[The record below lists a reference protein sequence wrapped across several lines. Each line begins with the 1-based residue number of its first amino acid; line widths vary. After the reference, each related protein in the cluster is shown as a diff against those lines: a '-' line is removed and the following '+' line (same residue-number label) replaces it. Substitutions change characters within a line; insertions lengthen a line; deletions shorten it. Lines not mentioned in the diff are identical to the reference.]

1 LVVGICSLNIPSLTI
16 QHRFANICHAPEWWN
31 WQTRR
36 TQNPVSLADMGV
48 QAPPSAPTIYKGIF
62 KGYITMACLFER
74 NHLGLRKE

>member
-1 LVVGICSLNIPSLTI
+1 LVVGISSLNIPSLTI

-48 QAPPSAPTIYKGIF
+48 QAPPSAPTIYTGIL